1 MTQSAILFEVYTTHM
16 PSRKIGGFR
25 PERFTLFPYI
35 WSSQSAS
42 ELESRE
48 LEDDGVDVVGE
59 RRQMARSESTVVG
72 RWPADEADEGRG
84 EPVGAGCKT

>member
-1 MTQSAILFEVYTTHM
+1 MTQSAILFEVYTMHI

-25 PERFTLFPYI
+25 PKRFTLFPYI

-42 ELESRE
+42 ELE
-48 LEDDGVDVVGE
+48 DDGVDVAGE

-72 RWPADEADEGRG
+72 RWLADEADEGRG
-84 EPVGAGCKT
+84 ELVGAGCKT